1 MGNRSGTGEN
11 PLLSQRNI
19 GPMNREMM
27 VTLWYFNIAIENG
40 HRNSGFSHK
49 KMVIFHSYVSLP
61 EGKTGVKPHWLGKMN
76 NCIQG
81 GAP

>member
-40 HRNSGFSHK
+40 H
-49 KMVIFHSYVSLP
+49 L
-61 EGKTGVKPHWLGKMN
+61 
-76 NCIQG
+76 
-81 GAP
+81 

>member
-49 KMVIFHSYVSLP
+49 KMVIIHSYVKLP
-61 EGKTGVKPHWLGKMN
+61 EGRD
-76 NCIQG
+76 
-81 GAP
+81 